1 MTNKRSLK
9 NRKNRKKKR
18 KKEDTLLKI
27 HKNDIDILQMA
38 RTPIVRFLNLDQ
50 DQDKRLKRSQEKL
63 LKDKFMK
70 AK

>member
-38 RTPIVRFLNLDQ
+38 RIPIVRFLNLDQ

-63 LKDKFMK
+63 LKEKFMK

>member
-1 MTNKRSLK
+1 MTNKRSL
-9 NRKNRKKKR
+9 KNRKKKR